1 MEVWREEEWEVRGGG
16 EGIGSRDGESERAIE
31 RESKGEGRRLRE
43 REGKWRF

>member
-1 MEVWREEEWEVRGGG
+1 MMRTDREMQRGGG
-16 EGIGSRDGESERAIE
+16 EGIGRWDGESERAIE